1 MSEGKYWEPEIETM
15 QRENLRQMQLERLKS
30 TLINVYENVNFYK
43 KKLDDAGFNPYKFN
57 SLEDIEKLPF
67 TTKED
72 LRLNYPFGLF
82 AKPLNEIVRIHSSSG
97 TTGNPTVVSYT
108 KNDIALW
115 GNLIARDLYST
126 GVRSK
131 DIIQNSYGYGL
142 FTGGLGLHYGA
153 ELLGATV
160 IPSSGG
166 LTERQIKI
174 MQDYGSTVI
183 CCTPSYALYIAEVG
197 KEAGIDFKNMPL
209 RIGIFGAEP
218 WTEEM
223 RKEIEARLYIDAIDI
238 YGLSEIIG
246 PGVSCE
252 CSLKCGLHVAE
263 DHFLPEII
271 DPATT
276 KPLSPGSTG
285 EIVFTSL
292 TKEAMP
298 LIRYRTRDLSIL
310 DDLTCACGRTHS
322 RMKKPMGRTDDMLI
336 IRGVNVFPSQIEEVL
351 MQVKEIEPH
360 YLIVVDRQNYLDTI
374 ELWVEVSEDVFA
386 EKINDLEKFESSI
399 ESKLYGATGINIDVK
414 LKEPKTI
421 KRSEG
426 KAKRVIDRRKG
437 EKV

>member
-1 MSEGKYWEPEIETM
+1 MSGIYWEEKYETM
-15 QRENLRQMQLERLKS
+15 PREELKDLQTERLRS
-30 TLINVYENVNFYK
+30 TLINVYENVSFYK
-43 KKLDDAGFNPYKFN
+43 KKLDEAGVNPYKFDDPD
-57 SLEDIEKLPF
+57 DIEKIPF

-72 LRLNYPFGLF
+72 LRNNYPFGLF
-82 AKPLNEIVRIHSSSG
+82 ARQMSDIVRIHSSSG
-97 TTGNPTVVSYT
+97 TTGNPIVVSYT

-126 GVRSK
+126 GVREN

-160 IPSSGG
+160 IPVSGG
-166 LTERQIKI
+166 LTDRQIKI
-174 MQDYGSTVI
+174 MKDYGSTVL

-197 KEAGIDFKNMPL
+197 NEAGMDFAKMPL
-209 RIGIFGAEP
+209 KTGIFGAEP

-223 RKEIEARLYIDAIDI
+223 RKEIEARLFIDAIDI
-238 YGLSEIIG
+238 YGLTEIIG
-246 PGVSCE
+246 PGVACE
-252 CSLKCGLHVAE
+252 CSEKKGLHIAE
-263 DHFLPEII
+263 DHFMVEVINPADSKSLPFG
-271 DPATT
+271 
-276 KPLSPGSTG
+276 SPG

-310 DDLTCACGRTHS
+310 DSAQCACGRTHS
-322 RMKKPMGRTDDMLI
+322 RMKKPAGRTDDMLI
-336 IRGVNVFPSQIEEVL
+336 IRGVNLFPSQIEEVL
-351 MQVKEIEPH
+351 LKVKEIEPH
-360 YLIVVDRQNYLDTI
+360 YLIVVDRVNYLDTI

-386 EKINDLEKFESSI
+386 EKINDLEKFESAI
-399 ESKLYGATGINIDVK
+399 ETKLHAATGVNIDVK

-426 KAKRVIDRRKG
+426 KAKRVIDKRKG
-437 EKV
+437 DVI

>member
-1 MSEGKYWEPEIETM
+1 MSDSKYWEPEIETM
-15 QRENLRQMQLERLKS
+15 QRDKLQHMQLEKLKS
-30 TLINVYENVNFYK
+30 TLVNVYENVKFYK
-43 KKLDDAGFNPYKFN
+43 KKLDDAGVNPYKFKN
-57 SLEDIEKLPF
+57 LEDIEKLPF

-72 LRLNYPFGLF
+72 LRINYPFGLF

-108 KNDIALW
+108 KKDITIW

-126 GVRSK
+126 GVRSR

-197 KEAGIDFKNMPL
+197 KELGIDFKNMPL
-209 RIGIFGAEP
+209 KIGIFGAEP

-271 DPATT
+271 DPATA
-276 KPLSPGSTG
+276 KPLPCGSAG
-285 EIVFTSL
+285 ELIFTSL

-310 DDLTCACGRTHS
+310 DDLQCGCGRTHS

-386 EKINDLEKFESSI
+386 EKINDLERFESSI
-399 ESKLYGATGINIDVK
+399 ENKLYGATGINIDVK

-437 EKV
+437 ETV

>member
-1 MSEGKYWEPEIETM
+1 MKVSKYWEPDIETKS
-15 QRENLRQMQLERLKS
+15 REELREVQLERLKS
-30 TLINVYENVNFYK
+30 TLIHVFENVEFYRD
-43 KKLDDAGFNPYKFN
+43 KLNDAAIDPYHFNN
-57 SLEDIEKLPF
+57 IEDIEKLPF

-82 AKPLNEIVRIHSSSG
+82 AKPMSEIVRIHSSSG

-108 KNDIALW
+108 KNDIGLW

-126 GVRSK
+126 GVRER

-166 LTERQIKI
+166 LTERQVKI
-174 MQDYGSTVI
+174 MKDYGSTVI

-197 KEAGIDFKNMPL
+197 NELGMDFSRMPL

-252 CSLKCGLHVAE
+252 CTEKAGLHIAE
-263 DHFLPEII
+263 DHFYPEII
-271 DPATT
+271 DPGTG
-276 KPLSPGSTG
+276 KVLPPGSRG

-298 LIRYRTRDLSIL
+298 LIRYRTRDLSIINP
-310 DDLTCACGRTHS
+310 DICECGRTHA
-322 RMKKPMGRTDDMLI
+322 RMSKPMGRTDDMLI
-336 IRGVNVFPSQIEEVL
+336 IRGVNVFPSQIEEIL

-360 YLIVVDRQNYLDTI
+360 YLIVVSKQDYLDTI
-374 ELWVEVSEDVFA
+374 ELWVEVPEDIFA
-386 EKINDLEKFESSI
+386 EKINDLEKFESAI
-399 ESKLYGATGINIDVK
+399 ESKLYAATGINIDVK

-437 EKV
+437 ETL

>member
-1 MSEGKYWEPEIETM
+1 
-15 QRENLRQMQLERLKS
+15 
-30 TLINVYENVNFYK
+30 
-43 KKLDDAGFNPYKFN
+43 
-57 SLEDIEKLPF
+57 
-67 TTKED
+67 

-82 AKPLNEIVRIHSSSG
+82 AKPLSEIVRVHSSSG

-108 KNDIALW
+108 KNDISLW

-126 GVRSK
+126 GVRSR

-197 KEAGIDFKNMPL
+197 KELGIDFKNMPL

-271 DPATT
+271 DPAAT
-276 KPLSPGSTG
+276 KPLPPGSTG

-310 DDLTCACGRTHS
+310 DDLPCQCGRTHS

-386 EKINDLEKFESSI
+386 EKINDLEKFESFI
-399 ESKLYGATGINIDVK
+399 ENKLYGATGINIDVK

>member
-1 MSEGKYWEPEIETM
+1 MSGIYWEEKFETM
-15 QRENLRQMQLERLKS
+15 PREELWALQTKRLQG
-30 TLINVYENVNFYK
+30 TLVNVYENVSFYK
-43 KKLDDAGFNPYKFN
+43 KRLDEAGVDPYKFN
-57 SLEDIEKLPF
+57 DLDDIEKIPF

-72 LRLNYPFGLF
+72 LRNNYPFGLF
-82 AKPLNEIVRIHSSSG
+82 ARQMSDIVRIHSSSG
-97 TTGNPTVVSYT
+97 TTGNPIVVSYT

-126 GVRSK
+126 GVREN

-160 IPSSGG
+160 IPVSGG

-174 MQDYGSTVI
+174 MKDFGSTVL

-197 KEAGIDFKNMPL
+197 NELGLDFAKMPL
-209 RIGIFGAEP
+209 KTGIFGAEP

-223 RKEIEARLYIDAIDI
+223 RKEIESRLFIDAIDI
-238 YGLSEIIG
+238 YGLTEIIG

-252 CSLKCGLHVAE
+252 CSAKKGMHVAE
-263 DHFLPEII
+263 DHFMVEII
-271 DPATT
+271 NPADNARL
-276 KPLSPGSTG
+276 PSGSMG

-298 LIRYRTRDLSIL
+298 LIRYRTRDLSML
-310 DDLTCACGRTHS
+310 NEAQCDCGRTHS
-322 RMKKPMGRTDDMLI
+322 RMRKPAGRTDDMLI
-336 IRGVNVFPSQIEEVL
+336 IRGVNLFPSQVEEVL
-351 MQVKEIEPH
+351 MKVKEIEPH
-360 YLIVVDRQNYLDTI
+360 YLIVVDRVNYLDTI

-386 EKINDLEKFESSI
+386 EKINDLEKFESAI
-399 ESKLYGATGINIDVK
+399 ENKLHAATGVSIDVK

-426 KAKRVIDRRKG
+426 KAKRVIDKRKG
-437 EKV
+437 DVI

>member
-1 MSEGKYWEPEIETM
+1 MSGIYWEEKFETM
-15 QRENLRQMQLERLKS
+15 PREELRALQTKRLQG
-30 TLINVYENVNFYK
+30 TLVNVYENVSFYK
-43 KKLDDAGFNPYKFN
+43 KRLDDAGVDPYKFN
-57 SLEDIEKLPF
+57 DLDDIEKIPF

-72 LRLNYPFGLF
+72 LRNNYPFGLF
-82 AKPLNEIVRIHSSSG
+82 ARQMSDIVRIHSSSG
-97 TTGNPTVVSYT
+97 TTGNPIVVSYT

-126 GVRSK
+126 GVREN

-160 IPSSGG
+160 IPVSGG

-174 MQDYGSTVI
+174 MKDFGSTVL

-197 KEAGIDFKNMPL
+197 NELGLDFAKMPL
-209 RIGIFGAEP
+209 KTGIFGAEP

-223 RKEIEARLYIDAIDI
+223 RKEIESRLFIDAIDI
-238 YGLSEIIG
+238 YGLTEIIG

-252 CSLKCGLHVAE
+252 CSAKKGMHVAE
-263 DHFLPEII
+263 DHFMVEII
-271 DPATT
+271 NPADNARL
-276 KPLSPGSTG
+276 PSGSMG

-298 LIRYRTRDLSIL
+298 LIRYRTRDLSML
-310 DDLTCACGRTHS
+310 NEAQCDCGRTHS
-322 RMKKPMGRTDDMLI
+322 RMRKPAGRTDDMLI
-336 IRGVNVFPSQIEEVL
+336 IRGVNLFPSQVEEVL
-351 MQVKEIEPH
+351 MKVKEIEPH
-360 YLIVVDRQNYLDTI
+360 YLIVVDRVNYLDTI

-386 EKINDLEKFESSI
+386 EKINDLEKFESAI
-399 ESKLYGATGINIDVK
+399 ENKLHAATGVSIDVK

-426 KAKRVIDRRKG
+426 KAKRVIDKRKG
-437 EKV
+437 DVI

>member
-1 MSEGKYWEPEIETM
+1 MDNSFWEKDYETM
-15 QRENLRQMQLERLKS
+15 PREKLRQLQTERLRN
-30 TLINVYENVNFYK
+30 TLINIYENVRFYK
-43 KKLDDAGFNPYKFN
+43 DRLDSCGVNPYKFDD
-57 SLEDIEKLPF
+57 LDDINKIPY
-67 TTKED
+67 TTKD
-72 LRLNYPFGLF
+72 NLRDNYPFGLF
-82 AKPLNEIVRIHSSSG
+82 ARSMSEVVRIHSSSG

-108 KNDIALW
+108 KNDIAMW
-115 GNLIARDLYST
+115 GNLIARDLYSA
-126 GVRSK
+126 GVREK

-166 LTERQIKI
+166 LTERQLKI
-174 MQDYGSTVI
+174 MQDYGSTVL

-197 KEAGIDFKNMPL
+197 SEQGIDFKKLPL

-223 RKEIEARLYIDAIDI
+223 RREIESRLFIDAVDI

-252 CSLKCGLHVAE
+252 CTQKKGLHVAE
-263 DHFLPEII
+263 DHFFVEIV
-271 DPATT
+271 DPATGKDLQAG
-276 KPLSPGSTG
+276 KPG

-310 DDLTCACGRTHS
+310 NDAQCPCGRTHS
-322 RMKKPMGRTDDMLI
+322 RMRKPMGRTDDMLI
-336 IRGVNVFPSQIEEVL
+336 IRGINVFPSQIEEVL
-351 MQVKEIEPH
+351 MKVKEVEPH
-360 YLIVVDRQNYLDTI
+360 YLIVVDRENYLDTI
-374 ELWVEVSEDVFA
+374 ELWVEVSEDVFS
-386 EKINDLEKFESSI
+386 EKMNDLEKFESSI
-399 ESKLYGATGINIDVK
+399 ESRLYSAIGINIDVK

-426 KAKRVIDRRKG
+426 KAKRVLDRRKG
-437 EKV
+437 EKQ

>member
-1 MSEGKYWEPEIETM
+1 MSGIYWEEKFETM
-15 QRENLRQMQLERLKS
+15 PREELRALQTKRLQG
-30 TLINVYENVNFYK
+30 TLVNVYENVSFYK
-43 KKLDDAGFNPYKFN
+43 KRLDEAGVDPYKFN
-57 SLEDIEKLPF
+57 DLDDIEKIPF

-72 LRLNYPFGLF
+72 LRNNYPFGLF
-82 AKPLNEIVRIHSSSG
+82 ARQMSDIVRIHSSSG
-97 TTGNPTVVSYT
+97 TTGNPIVVSYT

-126 GVRSK
+126 GVREN

-160 IPSSGG
+160 IPVSGG

-174 MQDYGSTVI
+174 MKDFGSTVL

-197 KEAGIDFKNMPL
+197 NELGLDFAKMPL
-209 RIGIFGAEP
+209 KTGIFGAEP

-223 RKEIEARLYIDAIDI
+223 RKEIESRLFIDAIDI
-238 YGLSEIIG
+238 YGLTEIIG

-252 CSLKCGLHVAE
+252 CSAKKGMHVAE
-263 DHFLPEII
+263 DHFMVEII
-271 DPATT
+271 NPADNARL
-276 KPLSPGSTG
+276 PSGSMG

-298 LIRYRTRDLSIL
+298 LIRYRTRDLSML
-310 DDLTCACGRTHS
+310 NEAQCDCGRTHS
-322 RMKKPMGRTDDMLI
+322 RMRKPAGRTDDMLI
-336 IRGVNVFPSQIEEVL
+336 IRGVNLFPSQVEEVL
-351 MQVKEIEPH
+351 MKVKEIEPH
-360 YLIVVDRQNYLDTI
+360 YLIVVDRVNYLDTI

-386 EKINDLEKFESSI
+386 EKINDLEKFESAI
-399 ESKLYGATGINIDVK
+399 ENKLHAATGVSIDVK

-426 KAKRVIDRRKG
+426 KAKRVIDKRKG
-437 EKV
+437 DVI